1 MILGYILSGLV
12 TGGVFAIMGAGL
24 TLSYAATGVLN
35 FAHGAIGFLTAL
47 LFYQLTFVLPAWLA
61 ALVAVGVFAPG
72 LGYLLHLS
80 MFRRLAV
87 AGETAQIVATIGLTI
102 ALPALGLLAVDV
114 LDLPGADATALPR
127 GIGPHPAIPVGLL
140 DSDQLITFGF
150 SAVAA
155 GFLWL
160 FIRHTPYGLRMR
172 ACVDR
177 PRLARLRGIDADATS
192 AVAWMLGSL
201 LAGLAGVLAVPVLG
215 LDATAYTVLLFA
227 SATAS
232 VFGRLRSIPVTFA
245 AGLGLGVVQ
254 NLVAGYTDFLSEI
267 TGLRTAV
274 PVILL
279 FAGLLLFNRSRERV
293 AGTSS
298 TDLDTPPSPA
308 PTLPAPP
315 TIANTAKPPHTPADV
330 DDSPHTPADVGESS
344 RAPAA
349 VGESSRAP
357 ADVGESSGT
366 VGQPPMRPAIGDE
379 GELSRAPA
387 AGGVGEAFH
396 VPVIA
401 GVGGVVGARSEVG
414 AVDVGRVPGPAVPG
428 GSPRNA
434 GRVMV
439 VRSRLPWAGLV
450 AVLVA
455 FALLGP
461 TYYVGVAAQGLVLAL
476 IFCSFVVVTGI
487 GGMVNLAQASFA
499 AMAALTCGWAFAS
512 GLPFFA
518 AILLGVLAATLVG
531 VLVALPAL
539 RLGGRVLTLAT
550 LALALLADQV
560 LFQVDAFSNGTIGWQ
575 LPALGLGFADTSSP
589 RVQVLLLLALI
600 GVVALLVRNLTRSAS
615 GRAILAVR
623 SAPAAAITSGLSTV
637 RTKITLF
644 ALASAIAG
652 LGGVL
657 FAISKGSITAT
668 DLPAFSGFVWLAIVV
683 LQGVRRIPGALLGGL
698 IAVAIPELLATWH
711 ISSHIGAILFGT
723 GGILLAHHPQGLL
736 PPPTP
741 PTPTTEAP
749 GTEAPG
755 TEAPG
760 TEAPGTEAPGTG
772 VPSSG
777 ASGTEASR
785 SGALGAAAPAAP
797 PQPGRPGA
805 GWAGRDGGDARRP
818 GTASAVPSTGAP
830 STRAPGTDAPGFG
843 ALGADAP
850 GATSRPGRPGAGSVG
865 RDGGDARRPGTA
877 GDDDGDARR
886 SGAVSSAPGVPRQGG
901 RVLAGTPVS
910 ASPRTE
916 VPGSEASGVGV
927 DGGVGVFR
935 MAGVVAGYGDVNVLR
950 GVDLEVRAGEVV
962 ALLGANGAGKS
973 TACAVAAGDLAAW
986 AGSVTLD
993 GRDVTG
999 WPAHRRARAG
1009 ILLAPEGRGVFP
1021 GLSVEENLRTWL
1033 PDPAAVYERMP
1044 QLAAR
1049 RTVLAGALSGGEQ
1062 QLLTLAPALVRP
1074 PRVLIADE
1082 PSLGLAPLVT
1092 GQVFEVFAELRA
1104 LGVALLLVE
1113 EKATEALAIADRVA
1127 FMRLGRVTWCGP
1139 RQDVDPD
1146 RLTAAYLGVL

>member
-61 ALVAVGVFAPG
+61 ALVAVGLFAPA

-114 LDLPGADATALPR
+114 LGLPGADATALPR

-150 SAVAA
+150 AAVTA
-155 GFLWL
+155 GALWL

-177 PRLARLRGIDADATS
+177 PRLARLRGIDADAAS

-298 TDLDTPPSPA
+298 TDLDAPSSPA
-308 PTLPAPP
+308 TITTPSRAPTAHSSLDVGEPP
-315 TIANTAKPPHTPADV
+315 LAAADV
-330 DDSPHTPADVGESS
+330 GGSSRAPTDVGESS
-344 RAPAA
+344 HAPA
-349 VGESSRAP
+349 VG
-357 ADVGESSGT
+357 DVGESSDIPAV
-366 VGQPPMRPAIGDE
+366 VGKAPVHPAIADV
-379 GELSRAPA
+379 GELLRPPA
-387 AGGVGEAFH
+387 AGGVGEVSH
-396 VPVIA
+396 VPAIA
-401 GVGGVVGARSEVG
+401 VVGGVVGASPSELG
-414 AVDVGRVPGPAVPG
+414 AVDVDRASGPAVLG
-428 GSPRNA
+428 GSSRNA
-434 GRVMV
+434 GRAMV
-439 VRSRLPWAGLV
+439 IRSRLPWAGLV
-450 AVLVA
+450 AVLVV

-698 IAVAIPELLATWH
+698 VAVAIPELLATWH
-711 ISSHIGAILFGT
+711 LSSHIGAILFGT

-741 PTPTTEAP
+741 TTGAPTTGTPTT
-749 GTEAPG
+749 G
-755 TEAPG
+755 
-760 TEAPGTEAPGTG
+760 APGTG
-772 VPSSG
+772 APGSG
-777 ASGTEASR
+777 APRADAS
-785 SGALGAAAPAAP
+785 APV
-797 PQPGRPGA
+797 PQPGLPGA
-805 GWAGRDGGDARRP
+805 GSASRDDGDARRP
-818 GTASAVPSTGAP
+818 GTASTVHT
-830 STRAPGTDAPGFG
+830 TR
-843 ALGADAP
+843 
-850 GATSRPGRPGAGSVG
+850 
-865 RDGGDARRPGTA
+865 
-877 GDDDGDARR
+877 
-886 SGAVSSAPGVPRQGG
+886 
-901 RVLAGTPVS
+901 
-910 ASPRTE
+910 
-916 VPGSEASGVGV
+916 ASGVGV
-927 DGGVGVFR
+927 AGGGDGEVGVFR
-935 MAGVVAGYGDVNVLR
+935 MVGVGAGYGDVTVLR

-973 TACAVAAGDLAAW
+973 TACAVAAGDLPAW
-986 AGSVTLD
+986 AGSVLLD

-999 WPAHRRARAG
+999 WPAHRRAREG

-1021 GLSVEENLRTWL
+1021 GLTVEENLRTWL

-1146 RLTAAYLGVL
+1146 RLTAAYLGVS